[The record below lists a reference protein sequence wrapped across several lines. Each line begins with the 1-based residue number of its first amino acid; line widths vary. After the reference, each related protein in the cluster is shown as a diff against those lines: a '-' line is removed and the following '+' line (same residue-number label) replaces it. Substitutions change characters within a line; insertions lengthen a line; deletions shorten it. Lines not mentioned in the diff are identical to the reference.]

1 MRGKN
6 TDIKKA
12 VSTKGTCKDMCP
24 EKERVMREARCQ
36 VTNFESNQTDHYGI
50 DPRKAIKQ
58 YSRSSADQEVPL
70 PHELRPEAV
79 LKTTMTY
86 LLHNIIDLCDDPQ
99 TNTSLWFQFVW
110 DRTRSIRKDITQQEL
125 CSTGTVELVEQCVRF
140 HIHCSARLVAE
151 DPSVFDQKINTE
163 NLTKCLQTLKYMY
176 NDLKLKKVSCVNEA
190 EFRAYI
196 VLLNLNGGNFLWEIK
211 QLEKRLID
219 SKEIR
224 FALQVYFAIENSNYV
239 RFFKLVKETT
249 YMNACVLLRYF
260 NQIRLKAIQITIR
273 SYAPRKGGFNYSIS
287 YLTNVLAFQDDDITA
302 NYLNYHGL
310 MCERDNDS
318 VYLDRMNFE
327 YPDSPYAMERAIDVV
342 ESKRQCSVAEAVC
355 GSTLDSIESFL
366 YHVPHCSFDNDGF
379 LKRDAYSAEDQNGV
393 NARSSVNL
401 VKENV
406 FKIPKVSPPV
416 SPASSIA
423 SRLGQKVDKTDG
435 IAKTNFFAQ
444 ISTNPFAPQP
454 ATTKIFGSP
463 SSTNIFGG
471 FNSSQSN
478 KATTTPVNSPSFGS
492 PIAPANTHIQ
502 TGNTFASSPSNSTF
516 GNFDNSS
523 VFGSTIPPVVQ
534 QSKNVFG
541 QQSPLTNNI
550 SSFLSSFV
558 QPIVKQQLPGTQGGF
573 SFQAMEQEAQ
583 LEAAKKQKEQE
594 ELQAKLKRDEME
606 RMRCEQELRDEEQK
620 LREDILK
627 EQLWIQTKKRQEE
640 ERLAE
645 EDKILDEQSETVL
658 SSLISEIVVEKANQE
673 VEEAIKLYVE
683 VPKEFYKVLEAD
695 VIDEQLCKIYRQEFL
710 AYVNQMKLKYTVL
723 QKYFIQWRNNV
734 EVGVA
739 RRNKIASIG
748 SWVPN
753 ESLEEQIE
761 ELLHPKQRQS
771 LSNMKQYLSGSPQ
784 TIKLPNLEKCEQ
796 IDLFQSLSFKNIES
810 SNKIYWKLLISL
822 PHKCQE
828 NCPGFSS
835 FIDKWIK
842 KTIAGSSRETNAFFL
857 EEQFVR
863 QTRKKLAICV
873 RKLQGTQMLDETE
886 NSSNDVLNNSHSLL
900 FFMTTTNMEKSH
912 ERLLKIINS
921 LEMPVPVSVI
931 VYKNKEDDDEEVK
944 IAKYFDLSSE
954 VNVSNYEIVFYY
966 EFHEKDKNLTQV
978 TLESI
983 CFLNDYYMKYLLEK
997 NFELFDLEQQH
1008 MLDFYQILLGDEM
1021 WQHVEISCRQ
1031 NDSFRKQMKSFNNT
1045 IELFNTFT
1053 GRLMEMISND
1063 YRNLL
1068 SLPQEFRKNLPP
1080 PIQKIPLSYEYFPVD
1095 WQSSEWQKKQIC
1107 FIQKLKL
1114 TKMADDQFQSFNDF
1128 KQKLYEFIG
1137 QNFRENHSKI
1147 GHNVVERF
1155 INILYRQELISE
1167 EDVTDSIVNFNWL
1180 NILGE
1185 IVVTKF
1191 NEVYQDTLN
1200 TEQLPSA
1207 IIYNK
1212 TKYQLYR
1219 NVPWWYSIK
1228 FVVKPNVIVPLT
1240 SSVEPELKKLKMTL
1254 PSSEDFENILAKSA
1268 KSLNKIS
1275 ARIDNFKE
1283 MSSKT
1288 RELSRSFDKT
1298 LYNYGE
1304 NLQSMK
1310 RTWDFKFNNKL

>member
-1 MRGKN
+1 
-6 TDIKKA
+6 
-12 VSTKGTCKDMCP
+12 MCP
-24 EKERVMREARCQ
+24 EKERVMREARNQ
-36 VTNFESNQTDHYGI
+36 VTNFESNQSDQYGI
-50 DPRKAIKQ
+50 DPKKAIKQ

-70 PHELRPEAV
+70 PHELRPESV

-125 CSTGTVELVEQCVRF
+125 CSPGTVELVEQCVRF

-239 RFFKLVKETT
+239 RFFKLVKETS

-287 YLTNVLAFQDDDITA
+287 YLTNVLAFQDDDTTA

-310 MCERDNDS
+310 MCDRDSDS
-318 VYLDRMNFE
+318 VYMDRKSFE

-342 ESKRQCSVAEAVC
+342 ESKRFCSVAEAVC
-355 GSTLDSIESFL
+355 GNTLDSLDSYL
-366 YHVPHCSFDNDGF
+366 NHVPHSSFDSGGF
-379 LKRDAYSAEDQNGV
+379 LKREAYSAEDQNGV
-393 NARSSVNL
+393 IAGSSINL

-416 SPASSIA
+416 SPALSMA
-423 SRLGQKVDKTDG
+423 SRLGQKSDKTDG
-435 IAKTNFFAQ
+435 IAKNNFFAQ
-444 ISTNPFAPQP
+444 IGTNPFAPQP

-471 FNSSQSN
+471 FNSPQSI

-492 PIAPANTHIQ
+492 PVTPPNNQ
-502 TGNTFASSPSNSTF
+502 NQSNNLFASSPSNSSF
-516 GNFDNSS
+516 GKFDSDS
-523 VFGSTIPPVVQ
+523 VFGSTIQPVVQ
-534 QSKNVFG
+534 QPNNVFG
-541 QQSPLTNNI
+541 QRASLTNNI
-550 SSFLSSFV
+550 SSFLSHFA
-558 QPIVKQQLPGTQGGF
+558 QPIAKQQLQGTQGGF
-573 SFQAMEQEAQ
+573 SFRAMEQEAQ
-583 LEAAKKQKEQE
+583 LETARKLKEQE
-594 ELQAKLKRDEME
+594 ESQAKAKRDEME
-606 RMRCEQELRDEEQK
+606 RMRYEQELEDENRRLK
-620 LREDILK
+620 EDILK
-627 EQLWIQTKKRQEE
+627 EQLRIQTKKRQEE
-640 ERLAE
+640 EQLAE
-645 EDKILDEQSETVL
+645 QNKKLDEQSETIL
-658 SSLISEIVVEKANQE
+658 NSLINEIVDEKAKQE
-673 VEEAIKLYVE
+673 IKEAIKLYVE
-683 VPKEFYKVLEAD
+683 VPKEFYEVLEAD

-710 AYVNQMKLKYTVL
+710 AYVNQMKLKYTIL
-723 QKYFIQWRNNV
+723 QKYFIQWKINV
-734 EVGVA
+734 DVGVA
-739 RRNKIASIG
+739 RRDKVASIG

-761 ELLHPKQRQS
+761 ELLHPEQMQS

-784 TIKLPNLEKCEQ
+784 AIKLPNLDKCEQ
-796 IDLFQSLSFKNIES
+796 IELFKCLSLKNIES
-810 SNKIYWKLLISL
+810 CNKIYWKLLISL

-842 KTIAGSSRETNAFFL
+842 KTIAGSSSAVSDAPFFL
-857 EEQFVR
+857 EERVVR
-863 QTRKKLAICV
+863 QTRKKLAICI
-873 RKLQGTQMLDETE
+873 RKLQGTQLLDESGK
-886 NSSNDVLNNSHSLL
+886 SSKDALNNSHGLL
-900 FFMTTTNMEKSH
+900 FFMTTTNMEKSY
-912 ERLLKIINS
+912 ERLLKIVHS
-921 LEMPVPVSVI
+921 LEVPVPVSVI
-931 VYKNKEDDDEEVK
+931 VYKNKGDGAEEVK
-944 IAKYFDLSSE
+944 LAKYFDLSSE

-978 TLESI
+978 TSESI
-983 CFLNDYYMKYLLEK
+983 CFLNDNYMNYLLEK
-997 NFELFDLEQQH
+997 SFELFELEQQH
-1008 MLDFYQILLGDEM
+1008 MLDFYQILLGDQM

-1031 NDSFRKQMKSFNNT
+1031 NDSFKKNMKSFNNT
-1045 IELFNTFT
+1045 IELFNKFT
-1053 GRLMEMISND
+1053 DRLMEMISND
-1063 YRNLL
+1063 FRKLL
-1068 SLPQEFRKNLPP
+1068 SLPQEFQKNLSASNSN
-1080 PIQKIPLSYEYFPVD
+1080 IPQSYEYFPVD
-1095 WQSSEWQKKQIC
+1095 WQSSERQKKQIA

-1128 KQKLYEFIG
+1128 KQKLEEFVG
-1137 QNFRENHSKI
+1137 QNFRENKSKI
-1147 GHNVVERF
+1147 YNNVVERV
-1155 INILYRQELISE
+1155 INILYRCELISE
-1167 EDVTDSIVNFNWL
+1167 EDVTKSIVDFNWL

-1185 IVVTKF
+1185 IVVRKF
-1191 NEVYQDTLN
+1191 NEVYQNISDTEL
-1200 TEQLPSA
+1200 LPST
-1207 IIYNK
+1207 IIYNR
-1212 TKYQLYR
+1212 TNYQLYR

-1228 FVVKPNVIVPLT
+1228 FAVKPNVIAP
-1240 SSVEPELKKLKMTL
+1240 SSTTVEPVVKKLKMSL
-1254 PSSEDFENILAKSA
+1254 PSSEDIENILAKSA
-1268 KSLNKIS
+1268 HSLQKIS
-1275 ARIDNFKE
+1275 TRIDNYKE
-1283 MSSKT
+1283 MSTKT
-1288 RELSRSFDKT
+1288 RELSRNFDKT

-1304 NLQSMK
+1304 NLQTMK
-1310 RTWDFKFNNKL
+1310 RTWDDKFNN

>member
-24 EKERVMREARCQ
+24 EKECVMRVARCQ
-36 VTNFESNQTDHYGI
+36 VTSFESSQSDHYGI
-50 DPRKAIKQ
+50 DPKKAIKQ

-79 LKTTMTY
+79 LKKTMTY
-86 LLHNIIDLCDDPQ
+86 LLHNIIDLCDDPH

-125 CSTGTVELVEQCVRF
+125 CSPGTVELVEQCVRF

-176 NDLKLKKVSCVNEA
+176 NDLKLKKISCVNEA

-239 RFFKLVKETT
+239 RFFNLVKETT

-260 NQIRLKAIQITIR
+260 NQIRSKAIQITIR

-287 YLTNVLAFQDDDITA
+287 YLTNVLAFQDEYTTA

-310 MCERDNDS
+310 ICDRDGDS
-318 VYLDRMNFE
+318 VYLDRKNFE
-327 YPDSPYAMERAIDVV
+327 YPDSPYAMERAIDIV
-342 ESKRQCSVAEAVC
+342 ESKRHCSVAEAIC
-355 GSTLDSIESFL
+355 GTRLDSLEEYL
-366 YHVPHCSFDNDGF
+366 NHVPHSSFDNDGF
-379 LKRDAYSAEDQNGV
+379 LKRNAYSAEDQNGV
-393 NARSSVNL
+393 IAGSTANL
-401 VKENV
+401 MKDDV

-416 SPASSIA
+416 SPAFLMT
-423 SRLGQKVDKTDG
+423 SRLGQKIDKTDG
-435 IAKTNFFAQ
+435 IAKNNFFAQ
-444 ISTNPFAPQP
+444 IGTNPFAPQP

-471 FNSSQSN
+471 FSSPQSI
-478 KATTTPVNSPSFGS
+478 KETTTPVNSPLFGS
-492 PIAPANTHIQ
+492 PANKQ
-502 TGNTFASSPSNSTF
+502 SQSSNLFSSSPENSSF
-516 GNFDNSS
+516 GFKSDS
-523 VFGSTIPPVVQ
+523 VFGSTVQSVAQ
-534 QSKNVFG
+534 QSINVFG
-541 QQSPLTNNI
+541 QPAALTSNI
-550 SSFLSSFV
+550 TSFLSNFS
-558 QPIVKQQLPGTQGGF
+558 QPIAKQQLQGTQGGF

-583 LEAAKKQKEQE
+583 LHAAKKQKEQE
-594 ELQAKLKRDEME
+594 ELQAKAKRDEME
-606 RMRCEQELRDEEQK
+606 RMRYEQELKDEERR
-620 LREDILK
+620 LREEILK
-627 EQLWIQTKKRQEE
+627 EQLQIETKKRQEE

-645 EDKILDEQSETVL
+645 KQKILDEDSETVL
-658 SSLISEIVVEKANQE
+658 NSLIKEIVDEKAKQE
-673 VEEAIKLYVE
+673 VKEAIQLYVE

-710 AYVNQMKLKYTVL
+710 AYVNQMKLKYTIL
-723 QKYFIQWRNNV
+723 QKYFIQWKINV
-734 EVGVA
+734 DCGVA
-739 RRNKIASIG
+739 RRDKVASIG

-761 ELLHPKQRQS
+761 ELLHPEQRQS

-784 TIKLPNLEKCEQ
+784 AIKLPNLEKCEQ
-796 IDLFQSLSFKNIES
+796 IDLFKCLSLKNIES
-810 SNKIYWKLLISL
+810 CNKIYWKLLISL

-842 KTIAGSSRETNAFFL
+842 KTIAGSSSAMDASFFL
-857 EEQFVR
+857 EERFIR
-863 QTRKKLAICV
+863 KTRKKLAICL
-873 RKLQGTQMLDETE
+873 RKLQGTQMLDETGK
-886 NSSNDVLNNSHSLL
+886 STKDALNNSHGLL
-900 FFMTTTNMEKSH
+900 FFMTTNNLEKSH
-912 ERLLKIINS
+912 ERLLKIVQN
-921 LEMPVPVSVI
+921 LEVPVPVSVI
-931 VYKNKEDDDEEVK
+931 VYKNKGDGAEEVK
-944 IAKYFDLSSE
+944 LAKFFDLSSE

-978 TLESI
+978 TSESI
-983 CFLNDYYMKYLLEK
+983 CFLNDNYMNYLLEK
-997 NFELFDLEQQH
+997 NFELFELEQQH
-1008 MLDFYQILLGDEM
+1008 MLDFYQILLGDQM

-1031 NDSFRKQMKSFNNT
+1031 NDGFKKHMKSFNNT
-1045 IELFNTFT
+1045 IELFNSFT
-1053 GRLMEMISND
+1053 DRLMEMISND
-1063 YRNLL
+1063 FRKLL
-1068 SLPQEFRKNLPP
+1068 SLPQEFQKNLPASNSN
-1080 PIQKIPLSYEYFPVD
+1080 IPQSYEYFPVD
-1095 WQSSEWQKKQIC
+1095 WKSSVRQKKQIS

-1114 TKMADDQFQSFNDF
+1114 TKMSDDQFLSFNDF
-1128 KQKLYEFIG
+1128 KQKLEDFVG
-1137 QNFRENHSKI
+1137 QNFKENHSKI
-1147 GHNVVERF
+1147 CNNVVERV
-1155 INILYRQELISE
+1155 INILYRRELISE
-1167 EDVTDSIVNFNWL
+1167 EDVTESIVNFNWL

-1185 IVVTKF
+1185 IVVRKF
-1191 NEVYQDTLN
+1191 NEVYQNITDQ
-1200 TEQLPSA
+1200 EQLPST

-1212 TKYQLYR
+1212 TNYQLYR

-1228 FVVKPNVIVPLT
+1228 FAVKSKVIPPPAT
-1240 SSVEPELKKLKMTL
+1240 VEPELKKLKMSL
-1254 PSSEDFENILAKSA
+1254 PTSEDLENILAKSA
-1268 KSLNKIS
+1268 NSLKKIS
-1275 ARIDNFKE
+1275 ARIDTYKE
-1283 MSSKT
+1283 MSTKT

-1310 RTWDFKFNNKL
+1310 RTWDDKFNN